1 MGSILCVYCESPC
14 SSSLTPV
21 DPYLGGRLL
30 FSESGKR
37 RKYTAYTGS
46 RIYGLGKSGTS
57 KDFEGVTGRATP
69 QFARRQ
75 FVLTNNLS

>member
-46 RIYGLGKSGTS
+46 RIYGLGKS
-57 KDFEGVTGRATP
+57 EGLLEE
-69 QFARRQ
+69 QRRNSRG
-75 FVLTNNLS
+75 VNSC

>member
-57 KDFEGVTGRATP
+57 EVVTGRATP